1 MKHRSAFCTLDAVL
15 RQLALASS
23 KTADYDLDAEIDTL
37 IATMDANNIMR
48 LKDLIYDQSEQL
60 YNTVHRVGIP
70 YRQVWTLRGFAYN
83 SHMMFDD
90 ELFSHIFFPP
100 DDMLEITSFVF
111 NGTTLTENTDFYTAP
126 DNAYPAQ
133 EIVIPSETSLS
144 FPSQLSETIVL
155 TAIFGYHNDPSD
167 NMWVNSSD
175 TIQNGGGIDASVG
188 AITVT
193 DADGSNVNG
202 VKRFETLQ
210 YIKIDSEFMLITGI
224 NTTSNVLTVRRAVNG
239 TVAAAHANG
248 ATIYTYQPN
257 DLFEEAVR
265 RRVVFLYNNPSETRR
280 IVPLPD
286 GTVQLDDEN
295 RIPLPPM
302 RETFGVV

>member
-23 KTADYDLDAEIDTL
+23 KTADYNLNADIDAL
-37 IATMDANNIMR
+37 IATIDANNLMR

-70 YRQVWTLRGFAYN
+70 YRYAWTLRGLVYQA
-83 SHMMFDD
+83 HMEPDFD
-90 ELFSHIFFPP
+90 LSARILLLP
-100 DDMLEITSFVF
+100 DDLLEVSSLVF
-111 NGTTLTENTDFYTAP
+111 NGTTLTENTDFYTSP

-133 EIVIPSETSLS
+133 EIAIPFETSLS
-144 FPSQLSETIVL
+144 YPSQLSETIVL
-155 TAIFGYHNDPSD
+155 TAIFGYHNNPSD
-167 NMWVNSSD
+167 MWVNSSD
-175 TIQNGGGIDASVG
+175 TIQDGAGINTSAG
-188 AITVT
+188 TITVA
-193 DADGSNVNG
+193 DANGNNVNG
-202 VKRFETLQ
+202 VKRFETLH

-224 NTTSNVLTVRRAVNG
+224 DTATNILTVRRAVNG
-239 TVAAAHANG
+239 TVAAAHDNG

-257 DLFEEAVR
+257 DLFEETVR

-295 RIPLPPM
+295 RIPLPPK
-302 RETFGVV
+302 RDAQGVV